1 MACEGMATQYPN
13 FYFSA
18 FGETYPPPAD
28 QIGFLMENFLYM
40 KAMANENHATDK
52 FWLMVQAS
60 LNQLKGLAEGY
71 LETPCNAAATA
82 AGVGS
87 APASQPDWAPASA
100 SPTAPG
106 MSLLKILRVQAW
118 GDLYTIQTKFLP
130 PGILS
135 RPYSPRGAA
144 YNQRMFY
151 PGTELPVDLRCSALF
166 KVSLLT
172 VRRVCGFPLLS
183 FSSNARAK
191 YFTLRTVAWSFVIG
205 AVHAPP
211 DLIPCPSHPSSS
223 LPLPFLQI
231 SSLLPGAA
239 QRLRRGRRA
248 HVLVLLRGHVP
259 PHLQA
264 SPPPRG
270 DRARK

>member
-1 MACEGMATQYPN
+1 L
-13 FYFSA
+13 SV

-28 QIGFLMENFLYM
+28 QIGFLVENFLYM
-40 KAMANENHATDK
+40 EAMANENHATDK

-71 LETPCNAAATA
+71 LESPCNAAATA

-106 MSLLKILRVQAW
+106 MSLLKILCMQAW
-118 GDLYTIQTKFLP
+118 GDIYTIETKFLL

-151 PGTELPVDLRCSALF
+151 PGTELPVDLRCNALF

-172 VRRVCGFPLLS
+172 ARRVCGFPLLS
-183 FSSNARAK
+183 FSSNARAE

-205 AVHAPP
+205 AVHVPP

-223 LPLPFLQI
+223 LPLPFLQFSPLLMFQVLPNASDVAFGHPSW
-231 SSLLPGAA
+231 SSYVAMYPRTFKHLHLPAVVAA
-239 QRLRRGRRA
+239 EMR
-248 HVLVLLRGHVP
+248 HVH
-259 PHLQA
+259 
-264 SPPPRG
+264 
-270 DRARK
+270 